1 MLLLVFDY
9 SQVVPANL
17 LGQFDETDLELL
29 INGNPVLNVEDWKKH
44 TKLKNV
50 DANSDYYKWFWE
62 IIDELTDD
70 DRGKLLQFVT
80 GSSRAP
86 VQGFK
91 YLQGSGGNCR
101 LFTLHL
107 VDGPSCNLPKAHTCF
122 NRLDFYRYETKQ
134 IFYEKLMMSV
144 NETIGFNVE

>member
-1 MLLLVFDY
+1 MTFLLLNV
-9 SQVVPANL
+9 QVVPAAL
-17 LGQFDETDLELL
+17 LGSFDETDLELL
-29 INGNPVLNVEDWKKH
+29 INGNPVLNIEDWKKN
-44 TKLKNV
+44 TKLKNL
-50 DANSDYYKWFWE
+50 DATSNHYIWFWE
-62 IIDELTDD
+62 IVSELSDEEC
-70 DRGKLLQFVT
+70 GKLLQFVT

-107 VDGPSCNLPKAHTCF
+107 VEGPNCNLPKAHTCF
-122 NRLDFYRYETKQ
+122 NRLDFYRYDSKEM
-134 IFYEKLMMSV
+134 FYQKLMISV